1 MLYLQG
7 KLKEELGI
15 TKRERINKRETK
27 KESLI
32 PLAVFLGMT
41 LIAVGVFYVG

>member
-15 TKRERINKRETK
+15 NKRKTK

-32 PLAVFLGMT
+32 SLAVFLGMT
-41 LIAVGVFYVG
+41 LIAVGVFYIG